1 MKYKYRHQ
9 EVYKGIPIDIK
20 ANNLNDLSEKLK
32 KKKHKIDH
40 SYIDENTPLKD
51 FGTKYLE
58 TYKLPTISNKAYSGL
73 ETIFNNHILKD
84 LGNRPV
90 SKIRPLDVQEML
102 NNNVYSVDYTQKIYN
117 LTCQL
122 FRYAYKN
129 GLTATDYSLDFEKP
143 KGVPRKAGRSL
154 TAKEEKAF
162 LKVIEGHRAEMIC
175 KLMYYCGLR
184 TGEARALKW
193 KDVDLKKNTIHI
205 LGTKTRNADR
215 YVPIPDAFVPY
226 LSAHKDGPFEHV
238 CDPDKQRNEK
248 AWRNVKRLMN
258 IEMGCR
264 IERNKLIPP
273 LPVQEPL
280 RLYDLRHTYC
290 TNLEKQKVP
299 ISIASRLMGHANI
312 QITAAIYTHD
322 SDESLELA
330 RELIN
335 GKEQPSGNII
345 GKIG

>member
-9 EVYKGIPIDIK
+9 EVYKGVSIDIK
-20 ANNLNDLSEKLK
+20 ANNLNDLSDKLK
-32 KKKHKIDH
+32 RKKHKIDH
-40 SYIDENTPLKD
+40 NYIDENTLLKD

-58 TYKLPTISNKAYSGL
+58 TYKQPTISDKAYSGL

-84 LGNRPV
+84 LDNRPV

-154 TAKEEKAF
+154 TAKEERAF

-184 TGEARALKW
+184 TGEARNLLW
-193 KDVDLKKNTIHI
+193 KDIDLNKNVIHVQ
-205 LGTKTRNADR
+205 GTKTRNAVR
-215 YVPIPDAFVPY
+215 TVPIPDVFIPF
-226 LSAHKDGPFEHV
+226 LNNHKSDPFGHV
-238 CDPDKQRNEK
+238 CEPDKQRNEK

-258 IEMGCR
+258 IELGCR
-264 IERNKLIPP
+264 VYRNKLMPP
-273 LPVQEPL
+273 FPVQEPL

-322 SDESLELA
+322 SDESLEMA
-330 RELIN
+330 RALIN
-335 GKEQPSGNII
+335 GKVEEKNIEI
-345 GKIG
+345 G